1 MDPGAPLRSGQYDV
15 EGEAKAEQDD
25 GPAKGSLTIVGL
37 GPGKARWLTPAA
49 QAAIEAASD
58 LVGYGP
64 YLDRIPARDGQ
75 TKHASDNRVEVERA
89 DHALR
94 LAADGKTVAVVSGG
108 DPGVF
113 AMAAAVFE
121 ALETGDPAW
130 RELAITVEPGITAM
144 LAAAARAGAPLGGD
158 FCAISLSDNLKPWEV
173 VTSRLEAALK
183 ADFVICLYNPISK
196 ARPWQLGAALQLAAA
211 HRAAET
217 PVIFARAVGRPDEV
231 LRILTMSKAA
241 GAAASA
247 DMATLVMI
255 GASST
260 RLIPRAGKVPYVYTP
275 RSVTKSPCAT
285 SQGRT

>member
-1 MDPGAPLRSGQYDV
+1 MT
-15 EGEAKAEQDD
+15 
-25 GPAKGSLTIVGL
+25 GSLTIVGL
-37 GPGKARWLTPAA
+37 GPGTPDWITPAA
-49 QAAIEAASD
+49 QAALDAATD
-58 LVGYGP
+58 IVGYGP
-64 YLDRIPARDGQ
+64 YVDRVPDRTGL

-89 DHALR
+89 AHALR
-94 LAADGKTVAVVSGG
+94 LAAGGRKVAVVSGG

-121 ALETGDPAW
+121 ALEAGEPDW
-130 RELAITVEPGITAM
+130 RAIQITVEPGITAM

-173 VTSRLEAALK
+173 VTARLEAVLV

-196 ARPWQLGAALQLAAA
+196 ARPWQLGRTLELASQ
-211 HRAAET
+211 HREANT
-217 PVIFARAVGRPDEV
+217 PVLFARAIGRPDEN
-231 LRILTMSKAA
+231 LRILTLAEA
-241 GAAASA
+241 VAAASTA

-260 RLIPRAGKVPYVYTP
+260 RLIAREGATPYVYTP